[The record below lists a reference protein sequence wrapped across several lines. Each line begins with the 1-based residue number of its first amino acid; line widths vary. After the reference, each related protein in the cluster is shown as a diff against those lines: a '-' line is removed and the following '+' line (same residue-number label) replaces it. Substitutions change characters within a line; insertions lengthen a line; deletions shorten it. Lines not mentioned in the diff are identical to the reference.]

1 MVVRVDDS
9 NEVGLEISIAAAVV
23 LLAQGMV
30 IVETSMGCG
39 GGRISIVAFFCRNR
53 QVQHD
58 ASDDLMRHHV

>member
-39 GGRISIVAFFCRNR
+39 GGCMLRVMASIVAFFCRNW
-53 QVQHD
+53 
-58 ASDDLMRHHV
+58 